1 MSKFKSPPKGNSSKQ
16 DQMQV
21 QNQKQIS
28 DQNYANYSIFMA
40 LSTLESLQIAFDK
53 SNIKFEDKRFGY
65 YDKHDY
71 SSKTIMELKEQLQT
85 QLMGL

>member
-1 MSKFKSPPKGNSSKQ
+1 MPHFKSPPKGNYAKQ
-16 DQMQV
+16 DQMLM

-28 DQNYANYSIFMA
+28 DQNYANHSIFMA

-71 SSKTIMELKEQLQT
+71 SSKSIMELKEQLQT
-85 QLMGL
+85 QLMGI